1 MKTAHGFAAARKQIS
16 REEFTMVM
24 GTLKTEDAHD
34 QMMDARELFKRQ
46 DAAHV
51 SASNACLYHY

>member
-1 MKTAHGFAAARKQIS
+1 
-16 REEFTMVM
+16 MVM